1 MHCMTSAASLTTLP
15 PLSAAERAHAARMSE
30 HIRAFIASHGGV
42 IGFDAYMRLALYAP
56 GLGYY
61 SAGATK
67 FGGAGDFVT
76 APEVSNLFSRC
87 LARQVADILEVT
99 GGDVLELGAGLGTM
113 AADVLG
119 ELAALD
125 RLPEQYFILEV
136 SADLAARQR
145 ERIGALPPE
154 LAERV
159 RWLERWPERAMHG
172 VVLANEV
179 LDAMPVSR
187 FVLRGAPGAQQVR
200 ALGVAAAGAGESH
213 DQFVWRETEAP
224 PELALAVAAILQA
237 LPEPL
242 PDGYVSEICL
252 AFQPWV
258 ASLAAQL
265 EHGVALLIDYGLP
278 RAQLYHPE
286 RTTGTL
292 RCHFRH
298 RAHDDP
304 FVNVGLQDITAWVDF
319 SRVAEAADGAGLEPL
334 GFATQAAF
342 LIGAGMESLL
352 TTDMQLADGD
362 PQRQARLAGEARRL
376 MLPGEMGE
384 IFKVIALG
392 RGYHEPLAGFGTQN
406 LRL

>member
-1 MHCMTSAASLTTLP
+1 MDSMTSAASLSTLP
-15 PLSAAERAHAARMSE
+15 TLTAAERIHEARVAA
-30 HIRAFIASHGGV
+30 HIREFIAAQGGV
-42 IGFDAYMRLALYAP
+42 IGFDTFMRLALYAP

-67 FGGAGDFVT
+67 FGGDGDFVT
-76 APEVSNLFSRC
+76 APEISRLFSQC
-87 LARQVADILEVT
+87 VARQVAEILQDH
-99 GGDVLELGAGLGTM
+99 GGDILELGAGLGTL
-113 AADVLG
+113 AADVLT

-125 RLPEQYFILEV
+125 CLPANYYILEV
-136 SADLAARQR
+136 SADLAERQR
-145 ERIGALPPE
+145 ARLAGLPPA
-154 LAERV
+154 LAHRV
-159 RWLERWPERAMHG
+159 HWLDRWPERPRRG

-187 FVLRGAPGAQQVR
+187 FVLRGTPGQLRVR
-200 ALGVAAAGAGESH
+200 ALGVVAAGEGFA
-213 DQFVWRETEAP
+213 WRELDP
-224 PELALAVAAILQA
+224 PAELEHAVNAVLQA

-252 AFQPWV
+252 AFPPWLS
-258 ASLAAQL
+258 SLAAHL
-265 EHGVALLIDYGLP
+265 EQGVALLIDYGLP
-278 RAQLYHPE
+278 RAHLYHPE
-286 RTTGTL
+286 RTSGTL

-319 SRVAEAADGAGLEPL
+319 TRVAEAAEAAGLDVL

-352 TTDMQLADGD
+352 TTGMQLAGGD
-362 PQRQARLAGEARRL
+362 LQQQARLAGEARRL

-392 RGYHEPLAGFGTQN
+392 RGHETPLSGFATQN
-406 LRL
+406 LSL